1 MKKALVIAV
10 CLMFIATAAMAMAG
24 KTAPAGNSNIG
35 HLYLYEKDPATWE
48 IVDDGAWGK
57 MKYNLAGPEFS
68 FVFNGHG
75 LEPGVDYTLI
85 YYPDVEIGNPYPR
98 EGVICLGS
106 GVANNG
112 GNVNIAASVDTGDLP
127 SATDANDGA
136 KIWLVLSADVDCDAG
151 QMGPAWNPTDYLF
164 EYNLITFDDTDV
176 P

>member
-10 CLMFIATAAMAMAG
+10 CLMFIATAAIAMAG

-75 LEPGVDYTLI
+75 LEPGRDYTLI
-85 YYPDVEIGNPYPR
+85 YYPDPWPGA
-98 EGVICLGS
+98 GVICLGS
-106 GVANNG
+106 GTSNNG

-127 SATDANDGA
+127 TIDDDNTGA
-136 KIWLVLSADVDCDAG
+136 KIWLVLSEDVDCG
-151 QMGPAWNPTDYLF
+151 NEMVGWQPTEYLF
-164 EYNLITFDDTDV
+164 ENNLITFVDTD
-176 P
+176 